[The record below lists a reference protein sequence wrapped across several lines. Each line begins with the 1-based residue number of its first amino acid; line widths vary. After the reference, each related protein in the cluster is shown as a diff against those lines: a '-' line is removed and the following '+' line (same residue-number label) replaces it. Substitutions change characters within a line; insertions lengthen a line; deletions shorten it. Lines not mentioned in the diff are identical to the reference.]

1 MNMPSLKPLALALLL
16 LSSTP
21 VLAEKTWKINLKD
34 ADIGALVTEM
44 AEITGRNFVLDPRV
58 KGTVTVVSS
67 KALSAGELYEL
78 FQSVL
83 AINGFAAVPSG
94 PVVKI
99 LPDANARQSGVR
111 VDGHDGS
118 GVDQLVTRVILLQ
131 QASATE
137 LLNALRPM
145 MPQSAHLAA
154 VQGVNAL
161 VLSDRANNA
170 DAMEAIIRE
179 LDNGEQDDAI
189 EIIPLRNGKADDLI
203 SVIETIEGGGAAA
216 VGGNGK
222 PVGKVRIIADDRSNR
237 LIVRGDKALRER
249 VRALARNLDE
259 APDMEND
266 SVRVFRLKFANARQ
280 VAEVLKGIIA
290 GENDKIGQTTTLQ
303 PTQGMSPGAGTTGG
317 VGTTSGLSGT
327 TGSTTGRQGGGTT
340 TIMVG
345 TSSLIAD
352 ETQNALIV
360 RAKPRQIRQ
369 IEAVLGD
376 LDRRR
381 SQVLIQ
387 AAIVEVSGDNAQQ
400 LGVQWAFGSPQSGV
414 GVVNFSNVGS
424 SLVNLGTAALTGD
437 PTKATLGEGAA
448 IGIGNSRTSANGDR
462 TFYGALVQ
470 ALNSVTDANLLS
482 TPSIMTLDNQEAKI
496 VVGQNVPFI
505 TGSTATVGSGVTN
518 PFTTIQRQDVGI
530 TLRVTP
536 SLSEG
541 GTVKLDV
548 EQEVSSVVPAAD
560 GIKSS
565 DLITNK
571 RSIKTSILADDG
583 QTIVLGGLVQDDVKK
598 SVSKVPFLGDIPYLG
613 ALFRSTSEGRTKR
626 NLLVFLQPTIVRDAG
641 ATAALTR
648 RQYDSVR
655 RVDLGVD
662 SEGRLTRLPPNIQD
676 IYQGGVQR
684 GGRSAPKPAA
694 AAEPAAPAAQ
704 PAATVAPAPAP
715 APTPVPVKTAPVVE
729 PQVYSAP
736 LSEPIVAT
744 PMPASPSQSPRQSA
758 PGYVPPAVTPSASA
772 RPYGDAATYAPAPA
786 MSSPAAPTSD
796 AGTPAP
802 PVTSGATS
810 ASGATPPM
818 RMIRTRSGQVYYVRD
833 LPAAP

>member
-1 MNMPSLKPLALALLL
+1 MNMPSLKPLTFALLL

-34 ADIGALVTEM
+34 ADIGAFVTEM

-67 KALSAGELYEL
+67 KALSAGQLYEL

-83 AINGFAAVPSG
+83 AINGFAAVPTG

-99 LPDANARQSGVR
+99 LPDANARQSGV
-111 VDGHDGS
+111 GS
-118 GVDQLVTRVILLQ
+118 GNGSSAEQLVTRVILLQ
-131 QASATE
+131 QANAIE
-137 LLNALRPM
+137 LMSALRPM
-145 MPQSAHLAA
+145 MPQFAHLAA
-154 VQGVNAL
+154 VPGANAL
-161 VLSDRANNA
+161 VLSDRASSV
-170 DAMEAIIRE
+170 
-179 LDNGEQDDAI
+179 DAI
-189 EIIPLRNGKADDLI
+189 EAIVHDLDSGDKDDVIEVIPLRNSKADDLI

-216 VGGNGK
+216 VGSNGS

-237 LIVRGDKALRER
+237 LVVRGNKALRER
-249 VRALARNLDE
+249 VSTLARNLDD
-259 APDMEND
+259 APDMESD

-303 PTQGMSPGAGTTGG
+303 PTQGMSASTSTIGG
-317 VGTTSGLSGT
+317 VGTTGGLSGA
-327 TGSTTGRQGGGTT
+327 TGATTGRQGGGTT

-369 IEAVLGD
+369 IEAVLDD

-400 LGVQWAFGSPQSGV
+400 LGVQWAFGNPQSGV

-424 SLVNLGTAALTGD
+424 SLVSLGASIQAKD
-437 PTKATLGEGAA
+437 ATKTNLGEGAA
-448 IGIGNSRTSANGDR
+448 IGIGTSRTSANGNL

-470 ALNSVTDANLLS
+470 ALNTVTDANLLS

-505 TGSTATVGSGVTN
+505 TGSTATAGSGVTN

-541 GTVKLDV
+541 GTVKLEV
-548 EQEVSSVVPAAD
+548 EQEVSSVVPTAD

-598 SVSKVPFLGDIPYLG
+598 SVSKVPLLGDIPVVG
-613 ALFRSTSEGRTKR
+613 ALFRSTSESRTKR

-641 ATAALTR
+641 AAQALAR

-655 RVDLGVD
+655 RVDLGMD
-662 SEGRLTRLPPNIQD
+662 SKGHLTRLPANIQD
-676 IYQGGVQR
+676 IYQSGDQRDLRASSPPAVVQSVVPE
-684 GGRSAPKPAA
+684 SAPQPAA
-694 AAEPAAPAAQ
+694 AVVPVAVVPVRAQ
-704 PAATVAPAPAP
+704 PALVI
-715 APTPVPVKTAPVVE
+715 E
-729 PQVYSAP
+729 PQVYSMP
-736 LSEPIVAT
+736 VSEPIVAA
-744 PMPASPSQSPRQSA
+744 PMPANPVQ
-758 PGYVPPAVTPSASA
+758 
-772 RPYGDAATYAPAPA
+772 ATA
-786 MSSPAAPTSD
+786 SPASGNPAANPMPA
-796 AGTPAP
+796 AGT
-802 PVTSGATS
+802 
-810 ASGATPPM
+810 TPPM
-818 RMIRTRSGQVYYVRD
+818 RRIRTRSGQIYYVRD
-833 LPAAP
+833 LPATP